1 MIHWIIVESKYVSP
15 VHRHSHPRNSNNLG
29 KSVPACFF
37 SLQTKYPS
45 MYEKIFLVEIQIYK
59 TPLAEFK
66 FLESQ
71 FKSVDPNLR

>member
-1 MIHWIIVESKYVSP
+1 M
-15 VHRHSHPRNSNNLG
+15 HRHSHPRDSNDLG
-29 KSVPACFF
+29 KSVPACLF
-37 SLQTKYPS
+37 SPQTKHPS
-45 MYEKIFLVEIQIYK
+45 MYERILLVEIQIYK